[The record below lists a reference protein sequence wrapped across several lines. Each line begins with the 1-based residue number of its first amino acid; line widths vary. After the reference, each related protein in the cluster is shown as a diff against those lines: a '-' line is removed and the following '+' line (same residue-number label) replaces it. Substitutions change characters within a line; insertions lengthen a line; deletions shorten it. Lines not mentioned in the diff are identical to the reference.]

1 MPDKAP
7 SQTRRARL
15 WRSTE
20 SQGIPLRA
28 ILVTV
33 AVVVV
38 TFMAGKLL
46 YRLRDVVLLVAVSGF
61 VALLLNPL
69 VVYLQRWKVPR
80 RGFAVA
86 IVTFWAVLVFV
97 GLAIAFGYP
106 LIRSGTHLA
115 DQLPSYVDQAQHG
128 RGWIGQ
134 LIRRYHVT
142 TWVQHNSAKIA
153 SFAQSLGKPALALGK
168 GAVSLLVALGTIFF
182 LVLLLLLEGPKM
194 RSWILA
200 NMTSERAVRVTRV
213 SAQVNRAVTGYM
225 AGNMLTSVIAGTVVF
240 VTLLLLGVP
249 FPFLWA
255 LWVALVDFL
264 PMIGGALAGI
274 PTVLFATAHSLT
286 AGIVTLAVF
295 LAYTQ
300 IENHVLNPVVMSK
313 TVQINPLLVLISIL
327 VAASIG
333 SWIGGLFGG
342 FVAALLAI
350 PAAGAG
356 QVIVSELW
364 RDTAPSAPAG
374 SPGPAGPPGPGAG
387 AVASAG
393 AGTAPAEAGAGVAPA
408 EAGAGAGVAPAEAGA
423 GAGVAPGGA
432 GVAPGGAGAG
442 TAGAGVAPTA
452 QADPGTA
459 ARGPAG
465 ADVAGDGTASVTK
478 PAT

>member
-1 MPDKAP
+1 MPDKTP

-15 WRSTE
+15 WRSAE

-46 YRLRDVVLLVAVSGF
+46 YRLRDVLLLMAVSGF

-69 VVYLQRWKVPR
+69 VVALQRWKVPR

-106 LIRSGTHLA
+106 LINSITHLS
-115 DQLPSYVDQAQHG
+115 DRLPTYVDQAEHG

-134 LIRRYHVT
+134 LIGRYHVVP
-142 TWVQHNSAKIA
+142 WVQHNSAKIT

-194 RSWILA
+194 RTWILA
-200 NMTSERAVRVTRV
+200 NMAQQRATTVTRV
-213 SAQVNRAVTGYM
+213 AAQVNRAVTGYM
-225 AGNMLTSVIAGTVVF
+225 VGNVLTSVIAGIVVF
-240 VTLLLLGVP
+240 VTLLVLGVP

-274 PTVLFATAHSLT
+274 PTVLFATTHSLT
-286 AGIVTLAVF
+286 AGIVTLVVF

-300 IENHVLNPVVMSK
+300 FENHVLNPVVMSK

-356 QVIVSELW
+356 QVICSELW
-364 RDTAPSAPAG
+364 RDTAVAA
-374 SPGPAGPPGPGAG
+374 PAGPPGPGGPPAPDGPPGPGTG
-387 AVASAG
+387 AVAPAG
-393 AGTAPAEAGAGVAPA
+393 AGPAPA
-408 EAGAGAGVAPAEAGA
+408 
-423 GAGVAPGGA
+423 
-432 GVAPGGAGAG
+432 GAGAG
-442 TAGAGVAPTA
+442 TAGAIP
-452 QADPGTA
+452 A
-459 ARGPAG
+459 AGGSAGATPAAGGPAG
-465 ADVAGDGTASVTK
+465 AEVAGSEPAGVAK

>member
-1 MPDKAP
+1 MPDKTP

-38 TFMAGKLL
+38 TYMAGKLL
-46 YRLRDVVLLVAVSGF
+46 YRLRDVVLLMAVSGF

-86 IVTFWAVLVFV
+86 IVTFWAVLVFI

-106 LIRSGTHLA
+106 LIHSATHLA
-115 DQLPSYVDQAQHG
+115 DKLPSYVDQAEHPH
-128 RGWIGQ
+128 GWIGQ
-134 LIRRYHVT
+134 LIRRYHVQ

-225 AGNMLTSVIAGTVVF
+225 AGNLLTSLIAGAVVF
-240 VTLLLLGVP
+240 VTLLILGVP

-274 PTVLFATAHSLT
+274 PTVLFATTHSLT
-286 AGIVTLAVF
+286 AGIVTLIVF

-364 RDTAPSAPAG
+364 RDTAPPA
-374 SPGPAGPPGPGAG
+374 PAGPPGPRAG
-387 AVASAG
+387 AVAPAGAGAAPGDAGGAPAGAGAAPGDAGGAPARAGAAG
-393 AGTAPAEAGAGVAPA
+393 AGTPAG
-408 EAGAGAGVAPAEAGA
+408 
-423 GAGVAPGGA
+423 
-432 GVAPGGAGAG
+432 
-442 TAGAGVAPTA
+442 
-452 QADPGTA
+452 
-459 ARGPAG
+459 GPAV
-465 ADVAGDGTASVTK
+465 AEVAGSEPAGVTK

>member
-1 MPDKAP
+1 MPDKTP

-15 WRSTE
+15 WRSAE

-46 YRLRDVVLLVAVSGF
+46 YRLRDVVLLMAVSGF
-61 VALLLNPL
+61 IALLLNPL

-86 IVTFWAVLVFV
+86 IVTFWAVLVFA

-106 LIRSGTHLA
+106 LINGLTHLA
-115 DQLPSYVDQAQHG
+115 DRLPSYVDQAQNG
-128 RGWIGQ
+128 RGWIGH
-134 LIRRYHVT
+134 LIRRYHVQA
-142 TWVQHNSAKIA
+142 WVQQNSSKIA
-153 SFAQSLGKPALALGK
+153 SYAQSLGKPALALGK
-168 GAVSLLVALGTIFF
+168 GAVSLLVSLGTIFF
-182 LVLLLLLEGPKM
+182 LVLLLLLEAPRM
-194 RSWILA
+194 RGWILS
-200 NMTSERAVRVTRV
+200 NMTPERAATVRRV

-225 AGNMLTSVIAGTVVF
+225 AGNLLTSVIAGSVVF
-240 VTLLLLGVP
+240 VTLLVLGVP

-286 AGIVTLAVF
+286 AGIVTLVVF

-313 TVQINPLLVLISIL
+313 TVQINPLLVLVSIL

-350 PAAGAG
+350 PLAGAG
-356 QVIVSELW
+356 QVVASELW
-364 RDTAPSAPAG
+364 RATARGA
-374 SPGPAGPPGPGAG
+374 PAGPPEPGAG
-387 AVASAG
+387 AVAPAGAGPGGALVAGTGPAGAGPSGPAG
-393 AGTAPAEAGAGVAPA
+393 AGTVAAGGEP
-408 EAGAGAGVAPAEAGA
+408 
-423 GAGVAPGGA
+423 
-432 GVAPGGAGAG
+432 
-442 TAGAGVAPTA
+442 
-452 QADPGTA
+452 
-459 ARGPAG
+459 ARGEPAG
-465 ADVAGDGTASVTK
+465 GEPAGGEPAGGEPAGGEPASATK
-478 PAT
+478 PAN

>member
-1 MPDKAP
+1 MPIKTP
-7 SQTRRARL
+7 PQSRRARL
-15 WRSTE
+15 WRSAE
-20 SQGIPLRA
+20 AQGIPLRA

-46 YRLRDVVLLVAVSGF
+46 YRLRDTLLLVALGGF
-61 VALLLNPL
+61 IALLLNPL

-86 IVTFWAVLVFV
+86 IVTFWAVLVFI
-97 GLAIAFGYP
+97 GLALAFGWP
-106 LIRSGTHLA
+106 LVHGITHLA
-115 DQLPSYVDQAQHG
+115 DRLPTYVDQAQSG
-128 RGWIGQ
+128 RGWVGQ
-134 LIRRYHVT
+134 LARRYHVS

-194 RSWILA
+194 RAWILG
-200 NMTSERAVRVTRV
+200 NMVPERAAAVARV
-213 SAQVNRAVTGYM
+213 SSQVNRAVTGYM
-225 AGNMLTSVIAGTVVF
+225 FGNVLTSVIAGAVVF
-240 VTLLLLGVP
+240 VTLLVLGVP

-274 PTVLFATAHSLT
+274 PTVLFATTHSLF
-286 AGIVTLAVF
+286 AGVVTLVVF

-300 IENHVLNPVVMSK
+300 FENHVLNPVVMSK
-313 TVQINPLLVLISIL
+313 TVQINPLLVFVSIL

-333 SWIGGLFGG
+333 AWIGGLFGG

-356 QVIVSELW
+356 QVICSELW
-364 RDTAPSAPAG
+364 RETAPPE
-374 SPGPAGPPGPGAG
+374 PAGPPGLGDG
-387 AVASAG
+387 AVAPAG
-393 AGTAPAEAGAGVAPA
+393 AGTAVGGPAIP
-408 EAGAGAGVAPAEAGA
+408 
-423 GAGVAPGGA
+423 APGG
-432 GVAPGGAGAG
+432 
-442 TAGAGVAPTA
+442 
-452 QADPGTA
+452 
-459 ARGPAG
+459 PAG
-465 ADVAGDGTASVTK
+465 PGVGSEPASVTK
-478 PAT
+478 PAP

>member
-393 AGTAPAEAGAGVAPA
+393 AGTAPAEAGAG
-408 EAGAGAGVAPAEAGA
+408 AGVAPAEAGA

-465 ADVAGDGTASVTK
+465 ADVAGDGPASVTK